1 MFRLKGSPK
10 AEQELKRAVY
20 ARLRERRTRSPR
32 YQKEWEKKV
41 HQRPQTMAVAD
52 FFKFWLLRRQ
62 FEGRRNPGFPAIV
75 WVVRSLVRQLRRIR
89 SE

>member
-1 MFRLKGSPK
+1 MFRLKGSRK
-10 AEQELKRAVY
+10 AEQELKRTVY
-20 ARLRERRTRSPR
+20 ARLRERRKQSPR

-52 FFKFWLLRRQ
+52 FFKFWLLHRQ
-62 FEGRRNPGFPAIV
+62 FEGRGDPGFATIV
-75 WVVRSLVRQLRRIR
+75 RAARFLVRQLRRIR